1 MERDMV
7 ATLQRGGDMG
17 SVSTAAGNVVRRKE
31 LRDGRVCEIRLV
43 APEEAQAFVEF
54 MQQLFAESN
63 HFFSR
68 DQADM
73 TVAQAHD
80 FLEAENRKGRVL
92 GAYVDGQL
100 MGNIDISRQ
109 TPARRNHVASF
120 SMGLLNAL
128 QRQGIGRA
136 LVEEAIAWAKR
147 KGNIE
152 KVTLYVRS
160 HNAPALALYQ
170 KLGFIEEGRRVKEW
184 RVGGEYVD
192 EVLMYKWLKDES

>member
-1 MERDMV
+1 MAD
-7 ATLQRGGDMG
+7 TLQRGGDM
-17 SVSTAAGNVVRRKE
+17 VTTAPGNVVRRGT
-31 LRDGRVCEIRLV
+31 LRDGRVAEIRLIV
-43 APEEAQAFVEF
+43 PEEAPAFLEF

-68 DQADM
+68 DQVDM

-80 FLEAENRKGRVL
+80 FLENENRRGRML

-100 MGNIDISRQ
+100 MGNLDIVRQ
-109 TPARRNHVASF
+109 QPARRNHVASL
-120 SMGLLNAL
+120 SMGLLKDL

-152 KVTLYVRS
+152 KVSLYVRS
-160 HNAPALALYQ
+160 HNTPAIALYQ

-192 EVLMYKWLKDES
+192 EILMYKWLKDD